1 MGKTRNQTKKKL
13 DSSRIVCYTLDA
25 NEKSK
30 AELKRV
36 TNYDLKCMHDKNE
49 NKRTV
54 VQQQQQQS
62 RKEQNKWQNIKSRPT
77 TTKHW
82 ITYSITLYCLTS
94 DPIPIQTYV
103 NSTLCSRCL
112 CLCRY
117 IVQLCALRTTGIN
130 QYFFKRFKLQCT
142 RSRELIGWVLFSY
155 VNRFIKITFFVH
167 CFLLSSRKWS

>member
-1 MGKTRNQTKKKL
+1 MICLVNWNTYTTFTLYSIYWIGTTWIRFSRKSNSETDINKDKIWERHGTKQKKKL

-94 DPIPIQTYV
+94 DPIPIQT
-103 NSTLCSRCL
+103 CQQH
-112 CLCRY
+112 
-117 IVQLCALRTTGIN
+117 IV
-130 QYFFKRFKLQCT
+130 
-142 RSRELIGWVLFSY
+142 
-155 VNRFIKITFFVH
+155 
-167 CFLLSSRKWS
+167 LSVSVSV